1 MVWLHYKRKQT
12 DRFSVDTINSNRS
25 SLEVSLCYK
34 LFILVRDQWLEHLKQ
49 ISKTLKLKS
58 FKAIRILIKS
68 QRILTLSIVKKGRFY
83 FTLILVKSSFLF
95 HWMYLCN
102 IKKLE
107 FQSDGMNRWF
117 SIIFKFKKKVYWIN
131 LKQFPPYPYLHITN
145 SILNSL
151 KLIPKEKNLID
162 LRMWFHI

>member
-1 MVWLHYKRKQT
+1 MFNNLWSITLHHHLPRAHQTSWHEVWWFHFPLHYKRKQT

-102 IKKLE
+102 IKKLD

-117 SIIFKFKKKVYWIN
+117 SILYNFQI
-131 LKQFPPYPYLHITN
+131 
-145 SILNSL
+145 
-151 KLIPKEKNLID
+151 
-162 LRMWFHI
+162 